1 MENEQNQ
8 TSIYY
13 SKGNV
18 RILNSYLIK
27 DDNEKLKTI
36 LELKLKYRKELEK
49 RTIEDLFYEWK
60 AHNILYQK
68 KLFKKSTK
76 DTDFEF
82 NQKKIIKL
90 IYKIIS
96 KIFKEKT

>member
-1 MENEQNQ
+1 MENQQNQ

-13 SKGNV
+13 SKGNI

-27 DDNEKLKTI
+27 DDNEKLKIT
-36 LELKLKYRKELEK
+36 LELKSKYKKELEK

-60 AHNILYQK
+60 AHNIFYQRNI
-68 KLFKKSTK
+68 LVKSTR

-82 NQKKIIKL
+82 NQKKITKL

>member
-68 KLFKKSTK
+68 NLFKKSTK